1 MGTATCSSSAIA
13 ARTRPRPLAQRA
25 RRRGA
30 RRLRLDASAWTPIFA
45 SDINGAGDT
54 ADLERARCAMGI
66 TNLLSVAEQLL
77 PDPEIISH
85 RIASGSRT
93 RRRSRL
99 LRGRPADPPH
109 KKPTVAVRLRA
120 SVGLSFKRGGFN
132 LLRGQFPVRRVEFP
146 VGPGAFPVRGAT
158 GICWQ
163 GLDLPHRLRGQTAV
177 ARRKWIAFPL
187 PREKPGT
194 GRYTHQ
200 IAHTAIVRA
209 SATATSVVSVP
220 RPPTI
225 DRPTGKPST
234 RAPGMLTCGT
244 PVSPP

>member
-13 ARTRPRPLAQRA
+13 ARTRPRPPGQRA

-30 RRLRLDASAWTPIFA
+30 RRLRLDARASTPVFA

-54 ADLERARCAMGI
+54 ADLEIARCAMGI

-77 PDPEIISH
+77 PDPAIISH
-85 RIASGSRT
+85 RIASGSRN

-120 SVGLSFKRGGFN
+120 SVGLSFRCGGFN
-132 LLRGQFPVRRVEFP
+132 LLREQFPVRRVEFP
-146 VGPGAFPVRGAT
+146 VGPGEFPVRGAT
-158 GICWQ
+158 GIRWQ

-177 ARRKWIAFPL
+177 ARRKWIKF
-187 PREKPGT
+187 
-194 GRYTHQ
+194 
-200 IAHTAIVRA
+200 RA
-209 SATATSVVSVP
+209 SAGK
-220 RPPTI
+220 
-225 DRPTGKPST
+225 TGN
-234 RAPGMLTCGT
+234 
-244 PVSPP
+244 